1 MTSAVN
7 ETNSFAR
14 TRARVDR
21 RAHIVSTAF
30 ACVLACAAWS
40 ARSPSAHAQSKE
52 SSPYYK
58 LEAFTRALAHIEQSY
73 VDVPDGERLMRGA
86 IRGMVEELD
95 PHSVYLDRDELQILE
110 DDAEGR
116 YAGIGTEIDVRD
128 GWLTINAVLDG
139 SPAQRAGLKPGD
151 RFLLIDGVPARDMP
165 MLEAIRRMRGEP
177 GTRVRVAV
185 RRNHVEDAI
194 ERELTRELVAIR
206 AVDARVLEDATVMLR
221 LRVFQETTASELRRA
236 LEQSQKAAAPHGGIR
251 GMVIDLR
258 DNPGGLVAAAV
269 DVADEFLDE
278 GVIVETRGRGDRVL
292 QTQTASRAGAR
303 LEFPIVLLVNAR
315 TASAAEIL
323 AGALRDH
330 ERAVVVGERTFGK
343 GSVQNVIGLPDGS
356 AIKLTTARYY
366 TPSGRAIQA
375 RGIEP
380 DVVVEASSVP
390 RSLLDAPIREAD
402 LDRHLSAAD
411 LDAPAG
417 ARGSRGARLTPGAAT
432 AFQSDGQAR
441 AALQVLRALI
451 ATQRAKP
458 AQ

>member
-1 MTSAVN
+1 MSG
-7 ETNSFAR
+7 S
-14 TRARVDR
+14 
-21 RAHIVSTAF
+21 
-30 ACVLACAAWS
+30 CACAIALFS
-40 ARSPSAHAQSKE
+40 IGTAHAQSKE
-52 SSPYYK
+52 QSPYYK

-95 PHSVYLDRDELQILE
+95 PHSAYLDRDELQILE

-128 GWLTINAVLDG
+128 GWLTVSAVLDG

-165 MLEAIRRMRGEP
+165 LLDAIGRMRGAP
-177 GTRVRVAV
+177 GTRVRVAL
-185 RRNHVEDAI
+185 RRNNVDDAI
-194 ERELTRELVAIR
+194 ERELTREMIAVR
-206 AVDARVLEDATVMLR
+206 AVDARVLPDATVVLR
-221 LRVFQETTASELRRA
+221 LRVFQETTASELRHA
-236 LEQSQKAAAPHGGIR
+236 LEQSTEACAPHGGIR

-258 DNPGGLVAAAV
+258 DNPGGLVVAAV
-269 DVADEFLDE
+269 DVADEFLSD

-292 QTQTASRAGAR
+292 QTESATRSGTQPNYP
-303 LEFPIVLLVNAR
+303 LVLLVNAR

-330 ERAVVVGERTFGK
+330 DRAVVVGERTFGK
-343 GSVQNVIGLPDGS
+343 GSVQNVIGLPDGG

-380 DVVVEASSVP
+380 DVLVDADATARSV
-390 RSLLDAPIREAD
+390 LDAPLREAD
-402 LDRHLSAAD
+402 LERHLSPAD
-411 LDAPAG
+411 LDPPSQTPSSRAARTEPEEAAPFAQDPP
-417 ARGSRGARLTPGAAT
+417 ART
-432 AFQSDGQAR
+432 
-441 AALQVLRALI
+441 ALQVLRALI
-451 ATQRAKP
+451 AAKRSR
-458 AQ
+458 

>member
-1 MTSAVN
+1 MTSRVN
-7 ETNSFAR
+7 ETNSFAC
-14 TRARVDR
+14 TCK
-21 RAHIVSTAF
+21 RAHRTSYITA
-30 ACVLACAAWS
+30 ACSSVIACALLVGS
-40 ARSPSAHAQSKE
+40 ASAQSKE
-52 SSPYYK
+52 QSPYYK

-128 GWLTINAVLDG
+128 GWLTVSAVLDG

-151 RFLLIDGVPARDMP
+151 RFLLIEGVPARDMP
-165 MLEAIRRMRGEP
+165 LLDAIGRMRGAP
-177 GTRVRVAV
+177 GTRVRVSL

-194 ERELTRELVAIR
+194 ERELTREMIAIR

-221 LRVFQETTASELRRA
+221 LRVFQETTASELHRA
-236 LEQSQKAAAPHGGIR
+236 LEQSAAACAPHGGIR

-269 DVADEFLDE
+269 DVADEFLSE
-278 GVIVETRGRGDRVL
+278 GMIVQTRGRGDRVF
-292 QTQTASRAGAR
+292 QTQTATSAGTQPDY
-303 LEFPIVLLVNAR
+303 PIVLLVNAR

-343 GSVQNVIGLPDGS
+343 GSVQNIIGLPDGS

-380 DVVVEASSVP
+380 DVAVGESSDV
-390 RSLLDAPIREAD
+390 RAQLDAPVREAD
-402 LDRHLSAAD
+402 LDRHLSPAD
-411 LDAPAG
+411 MEAPSTPA
-417 ARGSRGARLTPGAAT
+417 SRRT
-432 AFQSDGQAR
+432 AR
-441 AALQVLRALI
+441 AADPSAAPFASDEQARTAHQVLRALI
-451 ATQRAKP
+451 AAKKR
-458 AQ
+458 

>member
-1 MTSAVN
+1 MTSRVN

-14 TRARVDR
+14 TRQRARR
-21 RAHIVSTAF
+21 CPHIVRTV
-30 ACVLACAAWS
+30 CVCLIACALG
-40 ARSPSAHAQSKE
+40 RSAHAQSKE
-52 SSPYYK
+52 QSPYYK

-128 GWLTINAVLDG
+128 GWLTVSAVLDG

-165 MLEAIRRMRGEP
+165 LLEAIGRMRGAP
-177 GTRVRVAV
+177 GTRVRVAL

-194 ERELTRELVAIR
+194 ERELTREMIAIR

-221 LRVFQETTASELRRA
+221 LRVFQETTASELHRA
-236 LEQSQKAAAPHGGIR
+236 LEQSTAACEKHGGIR

-269 DVADEFLDE
+269 DVADEFLSD
-278 GVIVETRGRGDRVL
+278 GMIVETRGRGDRVL
-292 QTQTASRAGAR
+292 QTQNATRAGTQ
-303 LEFPIVLLVNAR
+303 PDYPVVLLVNAR

-343 GSVQNVIGLPDGS
+343 GSVQNIIGLPDGS

-380 DVVVEASSVP
+380 DVAVAESSSASSV
-390 RSLLDAPIREAD
+390 LDAPMREAD
-402 LDRHLSAAD
+402 LDRHLTPGDMDAPHSAAGRKT
-411 LDAPAG
+411 P
-417 ARGSRGARLTPGAAT
+417 RGADDAAT
-432 AFQSDGQAR
+432 PYAHDEQAR
-441 AALQVLRALI
+441 TALQVLRALI
-451 ATQRAKP
+451 AAKKTR
-458 AQ
+458 

>member
-1 MTSAVN
+1 MTSSVN

-14 TRARVDR
+14 ISQRALRS
-21 RAHIVSTAF
+21 AHIVRVCACAF
-30 ACVLACAAWS
+30 AS
-40 ARSPSAHAQSKE
+40 AFSIGSAHAQSKE
-52 SSPYYK
+52 QSPYYK

-128 GWLTINAVLDG
+128 GWLTVSAVLDG

-165 MLEAIRRMRGEP
+165 LLEAIGRMRGAP
-177 GTRVRVAV
+177 GTRVRVAL
-185 RRNHVEDAI
+185 RRNSVEDAI
-194 ERELTRELVAIR
+194 ERELTREMIAIR
-206 AVDARVLEDATVMLR
+206 AVDARVLEDAIVVMR
-221 LRVFQETTASELRRA
+221 LRVFQETTASELHRA
-236 LEQSQKAAAPHGGIR
+236 LEQSAAACAPHGGIR

-269 DVADEFLDE
+269 DVADEFLAD
-278 GVIVETRGRGDRVL
+278 GTIVQTRGRGDRVL
-292 QTQTASRAGAR
+292 QTQAATRAGTQPDY
-303 LEFPIVLLVNAR
+303 PIVLLVNAR

-330 ERAVVVGERTFGK
+330 DRAVVVGERTVGK
-343 GSVQNVIGLPDGS
+343 GSVQNIIGLPDGS

-380 DVVVEASSVP
+380 DVAVVASSDA
-390 RSLLDAPIREAD
+390 RSALDAPLREAD
-402 LDRHLSAAD
+402 LDRHLSPADMLEPTAASSRR
-411 LDAPAG
+411 AP
-417 ARGSRGARLTPGAAT
+417 RGEQDVATPFAN
-432 AFQSDGQAR
+432 DEQAR
-441 AALQVLRALI
+441 TAVQVLRALI
-451 ATQRAKP
+451 AAKKKG
-458 AQ
+458 

>member
-1 MTSAVN
+1 MTSRVN

-14 TRARVDR
+14 ICK
-21 RAHIVSTAF
+21 RAHRTSYIVSACSGLIAGALSAGTA
-30 ACVLACAAWS
+30 S
-40 ARSPSAHAQSKE
+40 AQSKE
-52 SSPYYK
+52 QSPYYK

-128 GWLTINAVLDG
+128 GWLTISAVLDG

-165 MLEAIRRMRGEP
+165 LLDAIGRMRGAP
-177 GTRVRVAV
+177 GTRVRVAL

-194 ERELTRELVAIR
+194 ERELTREMIAIR

-221 LRVFQETTASELRRA
+221 LRVFQETTASELHRA
-236 LEQSQKAAAPHGGIR
+236 LEQSAAACAPHGGIR
-251 GMVIDLR
+251 GLVIDLR

-269 DVADEFLDE
+269 DVADEFLSD
-278 GVIVETRGRGDRVL
+278 GMIVQTRGRGDRVF
-292 QTQTASRAGAR
+292 QTQTATRAGTQPDY
-303 LEFPIVLLVNAR
+303 PIVLLVNAR

-343 GSVQNVIGLPDGS
+343 GSVQNIIGLPDGS

-380 DVVVEASSVP
+380 DVAVSASSDVRHP
-390 RSLLDAPIREAD
+390 LDAPVREAD
-402 LDRHLSAAD
+402 LDRHLSPADMAAPSTPASRRTARAAD
-411 LDAPAG
+411 
-417 ARGSRGARLTPGAAT
+417 AT
-432 AFQSDGQAR
+432 AAPFASDEQAR
-441 AALQVLRALI
+441 TALQVLRALI
-451 ATQRAKP
+451 AAKKR
-458 AQ
+458 

>member
-14 TRARVDR
+14 ICKRAHRTS
-21 RAHIVSTAF
+21 HIVSGAG
-30 ACVLACAAWS
+30 ACVIACALS
-40 ARSPSAHAQSKE
+40 ISAHAQSKE
-52 SSPYYK
+52 QSPYYK

-95 PHSVYLDRDELQILE
+95 PHSVYLGRDELQILE

-128 GWLTINAVLDG
+128 GWLTISAVLDG
-139 SPAQRAGLKPGD
+139 SPAHRAGLKPGD
-151 RFLLIDGVPARDMP
+151 RFLMIDGVPARDMP
-165 MLEAIRRMRGEP
+165 LLDAIGRMRGAP
-177 GTRVRVAV
+177 GTRVRVAL
-185 RRNHVEDAI
+185 RRDRVDDAI
-194 ERELTRELVAIR
+194 ERELTREMIAIR

-221 LRVFQETTASELRRA
+221 LRVFQETTASELHRA
-236 LEQSQKAAAPHGGIR
+236 LEQSATACAPHGGIR

-269 DVADEFLDE
+269 DVADEFLSE
-278 GVIVETRGRGDRVL
+278 GMIVQTRGRGDRVF
-292 QTQTASRAGAR
+292 QTQEATRAGTQP
-303 LEFPIVLLVNAR
+303 EYPIVLLVNAR

-343 GSVQNVIGLPDGS
+343 GSVQNIIGLPDGS

-380 DVVVEASSVP
+380 DVAVSASSDT
-390 RSLLDAPIREAD
+390 RSPLDLPVRESD
-402 LDRHLSAAD
+402 LDRHLSPAD
-411 LDAPAG
+411 MDAPSTAPSRRT
-417 ARGSRGARLTPGAAT
+417 ARVEQEAA
-432 AFQSDGQAR
+432 APFASDEQAR
-441 AALQVLRALI
+441 TALQVLRALI
-451 ATQRAKP
+451 ATKRR
-458 AQ
+458 